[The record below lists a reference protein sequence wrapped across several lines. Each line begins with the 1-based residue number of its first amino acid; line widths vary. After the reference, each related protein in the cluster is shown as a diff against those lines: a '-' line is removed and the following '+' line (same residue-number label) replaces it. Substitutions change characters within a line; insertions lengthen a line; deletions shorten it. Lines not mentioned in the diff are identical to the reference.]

1 MDTTIEQLEM
11 QVKSNAS
18 SAVSG
23 IDSLSESLQRLKSAT
38 KGGIGLTGIANQV
51 KNLDSSVKNMD
62 SSNFDKIE
70 KLAGSIEKLRSLS
83 GVKISSSIGNQLKNI
98 GQAVSSLGDI
108 NLSGVQSLNSV
119 LQPLNSM
126 GKSTGL
132 NSTITALKKL
142 PQLAQTLKEMD
153 WGTFTSQIQK
163 LSNALTP
170 LASKLNTVSAA
181 YNRLPTNIKKTAN
194 AMETAS
200 ASNEK
205 GSFSWSNLLSKIVT
219 VGSALKRAASVIGS
233 WITQSNQY
241 VEDVNL
247 FTASMGDYADEA
259 KNYAEHVGE
268 VLGIDPGQF
277 MRNQGVFNTI
287 IAGFGVASDKASLMS
302 KNLTQLGYDI
312 SSFYNISVEDAMQK
326 LQSGISGELEP
337 LRRLG
342 YDLSVARLQEEALA
356 LGITKKVSAMSQAEK
371 SQLRYY
377 AVMKQVQTVQGD
389 MARTLTSPANQIR
402 VLQAQVTQCARALG
416 NIFIPVLNA
425 VIPYVIAFVK
435 VLRMLADEVAK
446 FMGFTMPEV
455 DYSSLTKSST
465 AASGLADNSKSA
477 ATNLKETSKAA
488 KKLKSAM
495 LGIDELNVISPDDN
509 SSSGSGSSSTNA
521 PGLSGSDLGIEMPTY
536 DFLAGAV
543 ESKVDEI
550 VEKVKTGLAAV
561 TAVASAAALA
571 VGTILV
577 VTGANIPLGLGLMAV
592 GAVGLATAIAANW
605 NGMSEQLARTLTVIT
620 GVLGGFLLAIGA
632 FIAFSGVNV
641 PLGIALMVLG
651 AGSLATAV
659 AINWKFLEG
668 DMSNVL
674 SILTGIIGGALLAIG
689 ALFAFTGVSLPLG
702 IALMAAGAVSLI
714 TAVGLNWD
722 SMPESMRKVV
732 TAIEAVLG
740 GALLAMGAIL
750 AFVGINIPLGIA
762 LMAMGAVS
770 LAAAV
775 ALNWDSMKNNVEE
788 AVKSIVTVV
797 SGALIGIGA
806 ILAFTGVATG
816 LGIGLIA
823 AGAAGLAASLAANWN
838 SMSDHV
844 KKVVSIITATVGG
857 ALLVVG
863 IILAFTG
870 VATGVGIGLIAAG
883 AAAWGVSVGLNWNTV
898 VDAVKGPLKSLG
910 IIVGGA
916 MLAIGVLLC
925 LSGVGI
931 PLGLGLIA
939 AGVAGIA
946 AGTALNW
953 DEIKTE
959 VKGGLDSISDSFNDF
974 KTKVSNKLDEAKET
988 VQGWA
993 SNAKDFFSNGKEKIK
1008 DAGAEYGDSFKNGV
1022 SEKFSNTKQWVSDKI
1037 TTPLNTSIKN
1047 SKVAEYA
1054 ISLKENSADLWD
1066 KAKTGWETVSKDGFS
1081 ISTAVSLVKKGWKTV
1096 NDWIGNIPVVSQAV
1110 DLAKKG
1116 WKSVQNWVGKIP
1128 TVSQMI
1134 DLVKDGWDSVQ
1145 SWIGDIPNLSQSI
1158 KLIKKGWKTVNAWIG
1173 KIPGLSQAISLAK
1186 KGWQTVSNWIGHIPV
1201 IGQGIKLIKKG
1212 WETVKDWIGTHV
1224 IDTGIKLIR
1233 KGWSSLSE
1241 WIGKSVK
1248 VGVSLIRDGWDS
1260 IKDFLGLSGG
1270 GVVNSDGSI
1279 RAFASGGIITQS
1291 AWKAMPKY
1299 AGGTNRAHGSM
1310 FVAGESGAELVGHV
1324 NGTTEVL
1331 NRFQLAQVMQSSI
1344 VSGMNQFA
1352 GYWQS
1357 MSRDLITCANGVINA
1372 VIVSAND
1379 ISEDMLRSPSVYDP
1393 ANTLSQSVYESSRRS
1408 YEAETN
1414 GDGFI
1419 RGFRDFY
1426 YDTIEPTLREIA
1438 SDTKRQADKD
1448 EQTLVQIGNRV
1459 VSDVVRTQQK
1469 ANGYNFIK

>member
-1 MDTTIEQLEM
+1 MDTTIEQLEV

-268 VLGIDPGQF
+268 VLGIDPGEF

-287 IAGFGVASDKASLMS
+287 ITGFGVASDKASLMS

-312 SSFYNISVEDAMQK
+312 SSFYNVSVEDAMQK

-377 AVMKQVQTVQGD
+377 AIMKQVQTVQGD

-435 VLRMLADEVAK
+435 VLRSLADEVAK

-521 PGLSGSDLGIEMPTY
+521 AGLSGSDLGIEMPTY

-550 VEKVKTGLAAV
+550 VEKIKAGLAEIETV
-561 TAVASAAALA
+561 LGFFELVI
-571 VGTILV
+571 GTILV
-577 VTGANIPLGLGLMAV
+577 VTGANIP
-592 GAVGLATAIAANW
+592 VGLALMAMGAIKIAGAIALNW
-605 NGMSEQLARTLTVIT
+605 NGMSDSLAKTLTTIM
-620 GVLGGFLLAIGA
+620 GMLGGFFFALGVIMAITGQVPLGIALMVAGAANIVGAAVIDWKFLKGNIEATLSAIAGMLGAAFLVVGAFLAI
-632 FIAFSGVNV
+632 SGVNV
-641 PLGIALMVLG
+641 PLGIAL
-651 AGSLATAV
+651 
-659 AINWKFLEG
+659 I
-668 DMSNVL
+668 
-674 SILTGIIGGALLAIG
+674 AIG
-689 ALFAFTGVSLPLG
+689 A
-702 IALMAAGAVSLI
+702 
-714 TAVGLNWD
+714 VG
-722 SMPESMRKVV
+722 M
-732 TAIEAVLG
+732 
-740 GALLAMGAIL
+740 
-750 AFVGINIPLGIA
+750 
-762 LMAMGAVS
+762 
-770 LAAAV
+770 AAAV
-775 ALNWDSMKNNVEE
+775 ALNWNSLSDKVRTVISVIMAALGT
-788 AVKSIVTVV
+788 AVLVV
-797 SGALIGIGA
+797 GI
-806 ILAFTGVATG
+806 ILVSTGINAP
-816 LGIGLIA
+816 LGFGLIA
-823 AGAAGLAASLAANWN
+823 AGA
-838 SMSDHV
+838 
-844 KKVVSIITATVGG
+844 G
-857 ALLVVG
+857 AL
-863 IILAFTG
+863 
-870 VATGVGIGLIAAG
+870 G
-883 AAAWGVSVGLNWNTV
+883 AAVGLNWKFVSQKIKDILRDMGAYIAGCTLPLGIMMCLTGINIPVGIALIAVGAAALIGSIALNWDTIVDTV
-898 VDAVKGPLKSLG
+898 KSVLKSLG
-910 IIVGGA
+910 VAIGA
-916 MLAIGVLLC
+916 ALLVIGVLLC

-946 AGTALNW
+946 AGVALNW
-953 DEIKTE
+953 DEIKTK
-959 VKGGLDSISDSFNDF
+959 VKDGLNSISESFNDF
-974 KTKVSNKLDEAKET
+974 KTKVSDKLDEAKET

-993 SNAKDFFSNGKEKIK
+993 SNVKDFFSNGKEKIK
-1008 DAGAEYGDSFKNGV
+1008 DAGAEYGDRFKNGV

-1145 SWIGDIPNLSQSI
+1145 SWIGNIPNLSQSI

-1233 KGWSSLSE
+1233 KGWTSLSE

-1248 VGVSLIRDGWDS
+1248 VGISLIRDGWDS